1 MWEGGSTQQLP
12 WPLPLFSVL
21 LPLLQARPERNIV
34 VVSHGV
40 FLETL
45 LNRSSLYCA
54 DDPLRLKRF
63 ENAEMR
69 SVVVGGW
76 Q

>member
-1 MWEGGSTQQLP
+1 MLSRELIAVPKTTHAH
-12 WPLPLFSVL
+12 
-21 LPLLQARPERNIV
+21 LQSRPERNIV

-45 LNRSSLYCA
+45 LNRATLYCA

-69 SVVVGGW
+69 SIVIGGW
-76 Q
+76 TSPLAH

>member
-1 MWEGGSTQQLP
+1 MPFAASCHEEGCDE
-12 WPLPLFSVL
+12 L
-21 LPLLQARPERNIV
+21 LLCASCLSQKRPERNIV

-45 LNRSSLYCA
+45 LNRAALYCA

-69 SVVVGGW
+69 SIVIGGW

>member
-1 MWEGGSTQQLP
+1 MREVALRCDKFLSI
-12 WPLPLFSVL
+12 
-21 LPLLQARPERNIV
+21 LQTRKERNIV

-45 LNRSSLYCA
+45 LNRGSLYCA
-54 DDPLRLKRF
+54 DDSLRLKRF

-69 SVVVGGW
+69 SIVVGGW
-76 Q
+76 SP

>member
-1 MWEGGSTQQLP
+1 VREVAIRCDKFLEI
-12 WPLPLFSVL
+12 
-21 LPLLQARPERNIV
+21 LQRRPERNIV

-45 LNRSSLYCA
+45 LNRGSLYCA
-54 DDPLRLKRF
+54 DDSLRLKRF

-69 SVVVGGW
+69 SIVIGGW
-76 Q
+76 TPP